1 MSKLVCLLCG
11 FLMMAVIQPAHAA
24 KRLGPPIEDLESE
37 PERIRIVIAQAAKK
51 PEPNR
56 ILFSIT
62 ERLSGEAPDEVLLR
76 TDQQSFADVV
86 VGKSYVVAW
95 SYMRRNRRVVEGWET
110 DPDGPFTVRLMGMGS
125 TALFEDT
132 PDTRFLF
139 APGNMDVSGNTS
151 QQIDALLAQMQR
163 QDFRSRSLVI
173 SELYLRPDLTEAMK
187 PEQANELRSVLQ
199 KQELDPQHRDF
210 IYRSALLLPKK
221 MTTPW
226 LAEEFR
232 KTIILHG
239 SQYDL
244 GSFVPGLVR
253 TAARGLKQTGEAS
266 DIDLLSMLLYSNNP
280 GVSKAA
286 LEAMDQ
292 LDAGAALDKAEQAT
306 GRGWIH
312 NETRNALQRYISQA
326 KSQ

>member
-1 MSKLVCLLCG
+1 
-11 FLMMAVIQPAHAA
+11 MMAVMQHTYAA
-24 KRLGPPIEDLESE
+24 KRLGPPIEELQSE

-56 ILFSIT
+56 ILFTIT
-62 ERLSGEAPDEVLLR
+62 ERLSGEAPAEVLLR
-76 TDQQSFADVV
+76 TDEQSFADVV
-86 VGKSYVVAW
+86 TGNSYVVAW
-95 SYMRRNRRVVEGWET
+95 SYMRRNRRVIGGWET
-110 DPDGPFTVRLMGMGS
+110 DPDGPFTVRLMGLGT

-132 PDTRFLF
+132 PDIRFLF
-139 APGNMDVSGNTS
+139 AAGTMDVSGNKK

-163 QDFRSRSLVI
+163 QDFRSRGLVI
-173 SELYLRPDLTEAMK
+173 SELYLRPDLTEAMQ
-187 PEQANELRSVLQ
+187 PVQADVLKSVLQ

-210 IYRSALLLPKK
+210 VYRSALRLPAE

-232 KTIILHG
+232 KTIIMHG

-253 TAARGLKQTGEAS
+253 TAAKGLQQTGEAS

-286 LEAMDQ
+286 LEAMDHI
-292 LDAGAALDKAEQAT
+292 DPGAALVKAELAI

-312 NETRNALQRYISQA
+312 GETRSFLQRYLSQA
-326 KSQ
+326 KSH